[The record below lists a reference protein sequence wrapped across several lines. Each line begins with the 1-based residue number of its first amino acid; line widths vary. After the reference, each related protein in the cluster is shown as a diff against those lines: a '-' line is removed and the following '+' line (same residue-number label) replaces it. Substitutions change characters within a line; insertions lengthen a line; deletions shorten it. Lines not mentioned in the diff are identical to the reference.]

1 MTCLLRE
8 IDESREMAKVVEKMK
23 LKEWMDEERKKTLP
37 RIWKD
42 SSFFNANVLEYS
54 VYLAA

>member
-23 LKEWMDEERKKTLP
+23 LKKWMDEERKKLFQEFG
-37 RIWKD
+37 RIVA
-42 SSFFNANVLEYS
+42 SSMLTS
-54 VYLAA
+54 